1 LTVPPSEKMKI
12 RLFLDED
19 VHAGLAAAL
28 RRRGFDVVHAQE
40 LELKGRTDR
49 EQLAWAVSQERT
61 LFSFN
66 VKDFVL
72 LHNRW
77 AQTGQ
82 ERWGIMVA
90 KQAPFRETMPRLLR
104 FLQQSSR
111 EGMRNRL
118 EFI

>member
-1 LTVPPSEKMKI
+1 MKI

-19 VHAGLAAAL
+19 VHAGLAPAL

-40 LELKGRTDR
+40 LEFKGRTDQ
-49 EQLAWAVSQERT
+49 EQLASAVSQERS

-77 AQTGQ
+77 VQAGQ
-82 ERWGIMVA
+82 EHWGIMVT
-90 KQAPFRETMPRLLR
+90 KQAPFRETMQRILR
-104 FLQQSSR
+104 FLQRWSR
-111 EGMRNRL
+111 EDTRNRL
-118 EFI
+118 EFL

>member
-1 LTVPPSEKMKI
+1 MKI

-19 VHAGLAAAL
+19 VHAGLASAL

-40 LELKGRTDR
+40 LELKGRMDQ
-49 EQLAWAVSQERT
+49 EQLAYAVSLERS

-77 AQTGQ
+77 GQ
-82 ERWGIMVA
+82 IGREHWGIMVT
-90 KQAPFRETMPRLLR
+90 KQAPFRETMRRMLR
-104 FLQQSSR
+104 FLQRWSR
-111 EGMRNRL
+111 EDMKNRL
-118 EFI
+118 EFL

>member
-1 LTVPPSEKMKI
+1 MRI

-28 RRRGFDVVHAQE
+28 RRRGFAVVHAQE
-40 LELKGRTDR
+40 LERKGRTDQ

-77 AQTGQ
+77 VQAGQ
-82 ERWGIMVA
+82 AHWGVVVA
-90 KQAPFRETMPRLLR
+90 KQAPLRSTMQRLLR
-104 FLQQSSR
+104 LLRGSSR
-111 EGMRNRL
+111 EDIKNEL
-118 EFI
+118 KFI

>member
-1 LTVPPSEKMKI
+1 MKI
-12 RLFLDED
+12 RLLLDED

-40 LELKGRTDR
+40 LERKGRTDQ

-77 AQTGQ
+77 VHSGQ
-82 ERWGIMVA
+82 EHWGIAVT
-90 KQAPFRETMPRLLR
+90 KQAPFRETMQRLLR
-104 FLQQSSR
+104 FLQQADR
-111 EGMRNRL
+111 ENMRNRL
-118 EFI
+118 AFI